1 MEILYFKCTTMSLDS
16 PLFLD
21 YLIGAVIAFFILGY
35 LVYSLIRPE
44 KF

>member
-1 MEILYFKCTTMSLDS
+1 MEILYFKCTMMTLNST
-16 PLFLD
+16 LFLD

>member
-1 MEILYFKCTTMSLDS
+1 MEILYFKCITVGLNSSL
-16 PLFLD
+16 FID
-21 YLIGAVIAFFILGY
+21 YLIGAIIAFFVLGY